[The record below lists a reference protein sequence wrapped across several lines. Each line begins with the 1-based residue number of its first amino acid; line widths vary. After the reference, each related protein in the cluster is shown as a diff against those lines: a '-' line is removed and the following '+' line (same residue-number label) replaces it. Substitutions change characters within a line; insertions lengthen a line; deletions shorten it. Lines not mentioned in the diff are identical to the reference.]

1 MELSNIED
9 SFERVAK
16 KQKLSSSKSKEI
28 IDQVIC
34 EIEQALAS
42 MRSDHDPTIYV
53 DQKSILTE
61 LKTKLAV
68 IGPIGHSEG
77 SQRELNISLSKH
89 VKVLEQT
96 WNPDISKAYRN
107 VDFDTHIVNQIII
120 NHFCRESEFGI
131 VDCLINEASEPD
143 GVLSRLQFQEM
154 DEILEAMKSRNV
166 EPAFTWVSTNRA
178 RLDKSVSNLELKL
191 HKLRFVEILQNGT
204 REDAISYAKTCLSPL
219 ASRHMNEIQ
228 KLMSSILWAGKLD
241 RSPYSDLIDP
251 TRWEKLSKELFQ
263 QFCNFMGQS
272 SQNSLRVVVA
282 AAVEGLPT
290 LLKLAKVMAAK
301 PDEWL
306 AMKQLP
312 VPIELG
318 KEFQFHSI
326 FVCPV
331 SRDQGSEDNPPM
343 LLPCGHVLC
352 MQSIVKLSKSYTRNF
367 KCPYCPVYTLGG
379 LGARCKRLYF

>member
-1 MELSNIED
+1 
-9 SFERVAK
+9 
-16 KQKLSSSKSKEI
+16 
-28 IDQVIC
+28 
-34 EIEQALAS
+34 
-42 MRSDHDPTIYV
+42 MRSDHDPTISV

-68 IGPIGHSEG
+68 IGPISHSEG

-89 VKVLEQT
+89 AKVLEQML
-96 WNPDISKAYRN
+96 NPDISKAYRN
-107 VDFDTHIVNQIII
+107 VDFNTHIVNQIII
-120 NHFCRESEFGI
+120 NHFCREGEFGI

-143 GVLSRLQFQEM
+143 AILVRLQFQEM
-154 DEILEAMKSRNV
+154 HEILEAMKSRNV
-166 EPAFTWVSTNRA
+166 VPAFTWVSANRA
-178 RLDKSVSNLELKL
+178 RLEKSGSNLELKL

-219 ASRHMNEIQ
+219 ASSHMNEIQ
-228 KLMSSILWAGKLD
+228 KLMGSILWAGKLD

-251 TRWEKLSKELFQ
+251 TRWETLSKELFQ

-272 SQNSLRVVVA
+272 SRNPLRVVVA

-290 LLKLAKVMAAK
+290 LLKLAKIMAAK

-312 VPIELG
+312 VPMELG
-318 KEFQFHSI
+318 EEFQFHSI

-331 SRDQGSEDNPPM
+331 SRDQGSKDNPPM

-352 MQSIVKLSKSYTRNF
+352 MQSIVKLSKSFTCNF
-367 KCPYCPVYTLGG
+367 KCPYCPGYILGG
-379 LGARCKRLYF
+379 LGALGARCKQLYF